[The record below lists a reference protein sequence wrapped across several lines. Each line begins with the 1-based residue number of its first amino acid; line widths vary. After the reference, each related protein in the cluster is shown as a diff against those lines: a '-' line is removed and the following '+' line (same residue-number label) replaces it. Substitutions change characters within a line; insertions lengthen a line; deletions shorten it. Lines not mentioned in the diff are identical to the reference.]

1 MFLPVKTN
9 NKFLKEKSPLQ
20 LNKRFSQV
28 QMKITIVSLVS
39 ILQEAKCFLGLNFMA
54 NVGDFYSDEFDV
66 KKFGEEYNKIPSN
79 H

>member
-1 MFLPVKTN
+1 
-9 NKFLKEKSPLQ
+9 
-20 LNKRFSQV
+20 
-28 QMKITIVSLVS
+28 MKITIVSLVS